1 MSKMSKVDILK
12 KGELWHVRRCKSVA
26 FDNEDSAKLYA
37 ALVESGIWQKCLC
50 ALRADGIKVA
60 VRLIRLSDRSSGKNY
75 CIQAEI
81 RIAFPDGKRFRV
93 KNPETIT
100 IPHFITGG
108 DPKKIGIAAI
118 GAIASG
124 IRAIAEETPELDEP
138 FGVLDARLALVLDER
153 YAAFKAAAQK
163 FDYAAIERLE
173 DELLLGC

>member
-12 KGELWHVRRCKSVA
+12 EGELWHVRRCLSA
-26 FDNEDSAKLYA
+26 TFDNEDSAKLYA

-50 ALRADGIKVA
+50 ALRANGIKVA
-60 VRLIRLSDRSSGKNY
+60 VRLTFLSDCGKNY

-93 KNPETIT
+93 KDPETIT

-108 DPKKIGIAAI
+108 DLKKIGIAAI

-138 FGVLDARLALVLDER
+138 FGVLDARLALILDER
-153 YAAFKAAAQK
+153 YAAFKAAARE
-163 FDYAAIERLE
+163 FDYAAIEQLE
-173 DELLLGC
+173 DELLLGA